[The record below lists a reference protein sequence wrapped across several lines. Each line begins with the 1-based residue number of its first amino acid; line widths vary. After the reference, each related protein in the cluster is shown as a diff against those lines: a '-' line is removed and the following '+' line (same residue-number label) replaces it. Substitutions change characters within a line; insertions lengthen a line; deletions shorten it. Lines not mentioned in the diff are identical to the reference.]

1 MCVYISNANMR
12 ALQNFNI
19 SNTNTDCG
27 TFCLIK
33 YFMIILIIQIILS
46 VTVDLFTQSPHIVNK
61 TVNIFHKL
69 YDKK

>member
-1 MCVYISNANMR
+1 MR

-27 TFCLIK
+27 TFRLIK

-46 VTVDLFTQSPHIVNK
+46 N
-61 TVNIFHKL
+61 N
-69 YDKK
+69 